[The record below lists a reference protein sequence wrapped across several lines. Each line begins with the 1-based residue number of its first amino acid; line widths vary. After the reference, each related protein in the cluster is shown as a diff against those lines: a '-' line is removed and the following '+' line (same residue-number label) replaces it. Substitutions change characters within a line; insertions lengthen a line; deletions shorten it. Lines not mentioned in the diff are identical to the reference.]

1 MHLEDLTNSS
11 VPKLKESLRNHLK
24 EVEKDLRGLPEPI
37 KDKQLFLLGLCRD
50 FVDEI
55 KRHTDGRSL
64 VSRTE
69 FERLHQK
76 LWDGHPM
83 FDVSIQTNDSEGGDS
98 EEGDSDSMGSG
109 DPDFEPGYPLEISSN
124 GRRSPLFT

>member
-1 MHLEDLTNSS
+1 MHLEDLPNSS

-24 EVEKDLRGLPEPI
+24 EVEKDLQGLPEPI

-83 FDVSIQTNDSEGGDS
+83 FDVSIQTNGCA
-98 EEGDSDSMGSG
+98 EGDSDSIGSG